1 MLEKPLKLAALAAGS
16 LFTVMSGFPA
26 LWQWWKEGKTP
37 SNAQILTTA
46 LWASVPATLAGVFKG
61 KVKEI
66 EKTVQTMMEIQGNT
80 LVHDGALKIE
90 EGARMKAIAE
100 LDDLM
105 GANFRDVKGAVY
117 KDNWVSVRVA
127 LEKLM
132 GEKAE
137 KSVLLASLAQKEREL
152 THEERVA
159 FLRFTFEKLRDRKPE
174 SLESLQAILQTEK
187 ILEYG
192 KGEKT

>member
-1 MLEKPLKLAALAAGS
+1 
-16 LFTVMSGFPA
+16 
-26 LWQWWKEGKTP
+26 
-37 SNAQILTTA
+37 
-46 LWASVPATLAGVFKG
+46 
-61 KVKEI
+61 
-66 EKTVQTMMEIQGNT
+66 
-80 LVHDGALKIE
+80 
-90 EGARMKAIAE
+90 
-100 LDDLM
+100 
-105 GANFRDVKGAVY
+105 
-117 KDNWVSVRVA
+117 
-127 LEKLM
+127 M